1 MAWGQIDDSAN
12 FTESPMDPEERS
24 DVSDRSKVWTAEDG
38 GLRAGGRKDK

>member
-1 MAWGQIDDSAN
+1 MARGQIDDPAN
-12 FTESPMDPEERS
+12 LTELPMDPEERS